1 MHDWGSAT
9 KFEGSLVGHTFVARL
24 ADNPSILVDQYTV
37 EPTRIIDCPTTKKQQ
52 VVMEAPSASE
62 EVVESVEEVDRTT
75 TSDPSSNTL
84 IDAENVLDDGGS
96 SVGVAAGFC
105 SRSI

>member
-1 MHDWGSAT
+1 M
-9 KFEGSLVGHTFVARL
+9 V
-24 ADNPSILVDQYTV
+24 P
-37 EPTRIIDCPTTKKQQ
+37 
-52 VVMEAPSASE
+52 PSASE

-96 SVGVAAGFC
+96 SVGVAAGVC